1 MVRNLVVW
9 VVSTGESSQGC
20 SLASL
25 HHETS
30 SAPPSSVAGWVV
42 YKFKLADLVQKL
54 HCACIMKIGNVSMSA
69 LSAPYRKNLAD
80 LGSSSI
86 AVLLRE

>member
-1 MVRNLVVW
+1 MVRNLAVW

-69 LSAPYRKNLAD
+69 QSAPYRKNLAD
-80 LGSSSI
+80 LGSPSI
-86 AVLLRE
+86 AVLRE